1 MNTTENDYYYTKE
14 IKVHYEC
21 KISRILKPC
30 LLTNG
35 YQRLFPRGK
44 AASV

>member
-1 MNTTENDYYYTKE
+1 MYTTENDYYYTKE
-14 IKVHYEC
+14 MKVYDEC
-21 KISRILKPC
+21 KISRILKPS
-30 LLTNG
+30 LLPNG